1 MEKPLF
7 AWLLSLSRNQK
18 RTLQLVADLLLM
30 MFAFAA
36 AMTLRLER
44 LDFLANKDAWLCF
57 ILGLSPALIT
67 FHFMGLYNSV
77 IRYILLGTLKSVFAG
92 VLAAAV
98 TMSLARVLFGLQ
110 VPASVPAI
118 FALIS
123 FLLVG
128 GIRFAM
134 RTFLSKLP
142 VEQRAKVLI
151 YGAGVAGRQL
161 KSSLDTSRE
170 YLPVAFVDDKAALH
184 GAIISGLCVHP
195 RTEIRALIHQHRIE
209 RVLLAIPS
217 ARREARARIL
227 ARLEPLPVRVQTI
240 PAMADLVSGK
250 ARISEF
256 REVAV
261 EDLLGRDAVPAR
273 QELMHADIKG
283 KVVLVTGAGGSIGA
297 ELCRQIIAL
306 EPSHL
311 VMLDI
316 SEFSLYVIDQEL
328 SDLQREKTSPVE
340 VTPLTGSVQSA
351 ARVAAILRRFHV
363 ETIYHAAAYKHVP
376 MAELNVV
383 EAVQNN
389 VLGTLVVAKAAV
401 EAGVRAFIL
410 VSTDKAVRPTSIM
423 GASKR
428 MAELIC
434 QALAKEQTQT
444 RFCLVRFGNVLGSS
458 GSVIP
463 RFRKQIGVGGPVTV
477 THPEIIRYFMTIPEA
492 AQLVIQAGG
501 MARGGDV
508 FVLDMGEPVKIIA
521 LAKQM
526 IRLSG
531 LTPVVANEPVPD
543 LYESDVIEIVYTGL
557 RPGEKLFEELLI
569 GDNATGTAHPRIMTA
584 TESALDWALL
594 EPLLQALEAACRTY
608 DLPRLRRIMAEAP
621 TAYRPDTVISDPFWN
636 AGGEVK
642 DEFRSPDAA
651 RTAHEPTLATVLPL
665 NPEALKAVP
674 H

>member
-1 MEKPLF
+1 LEKPVF

-18 RTLQLVADLLLM
+18 RSMQIVADLLLM
-30 MFAFAA
+30 SLAFVV
-36 AMTLRLER
+36 AMALRLESFE
-44 LDFLANKDAWLCF
+44 FLSNRDAWLCF
-57 ILGLSPALIT
+57 TLGLFPAVVT
-67 FHFMGLYNSV
+67 FHLMGLYNSV
-77 IRYILLGTLKSVFAG
+77 IRYILLGTLKSVFVG
-92 VLAAAV
+92 ILAAAL
-98 TMSLARVLFGLQ
+98 TMSIARLVFSLQ
-110 VPASVPAI
+110 IPMSVPVI

-170 YLPVAFVDDKAALH
+170 YLPVAFIDDKAVLH
-184 GAIISGLCVHP
+184 GAIISGLRVHP
-195 RTEIRALIHQHRIE
+195 RTEIRTLIRENGIE

-261 EDLLGRDAVPAR
+261 EDLLGRDPVPAR
-273 QELMHADIKG
+273 EELMHADIKG
-283 KVVLVTGAGGSIGA
+283 RVVLVTGAGGSIGA
-297 ELCRQIIAL
+297 ELCRQIVAL
-306 EPSHL
+306 APRHL

-316 SEFSLYVIDQEL
+316 SEFSLYAIDQEL
-328 SDLQREKTSPVE
+328 SDLQRDSASPVN
-340 VTPLTGSVQSA
+340 VTPLTGSVQSS
-351 ARVAAILRRFHV
+351 ARVAAILRRFGV

-389 VLGTLVVAKAAV
+389 VLGTLAVARAAI
-401 EAGVRAFIL
+401 ETGVRAFIL

-428 MAELIC
+428 MAELVC
-434 QALAKEQTQT
+434 QALAKEQSRT
-444 RFCLVRFGNVLGSS
+444 RFCIVRFGNVLGSS

-463 RFRKQIGVGGPVTV
+463 RFRKQISAGGPVTV

-543 LYESDVIEIVYTGL
+543 LHDSDVIEIIFTGL
-557 RPGEKLFEELLI
+557 RPGEKLYEELLI

-584 TESALDWALL
+584 TENALGWEQL
-594 EPLLQALEAACRTY
+594 EQLLQALEAACRAY

-621 TAYRPDTVISDPFWN
+621 TAYRPDTLIADPFWN
-636 AGGEVK
+636 AGIEVT
-642 DEFRSPDAA
+642 EGPRAVN
-651 RTAHEPTLATVLPL
+651 EPTLAAVPPL
-665 NPEALKAVP
+665 SADGLKAVP